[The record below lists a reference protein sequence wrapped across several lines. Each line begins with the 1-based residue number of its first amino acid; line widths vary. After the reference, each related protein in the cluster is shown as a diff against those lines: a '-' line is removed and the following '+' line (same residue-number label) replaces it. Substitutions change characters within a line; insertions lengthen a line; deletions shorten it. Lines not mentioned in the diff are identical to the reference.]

1 MALSQEGSLFTGL
14 ALTGA
19 TWAAY
24 SAGLPHLAD
33 LRQVE
38 SNNADIEKTER
49 LIAWVTAGSI
59 VGISL
64 IAKDP
69 GVFIIAGIGFIAVSY
84 LFKHANAVSNISGTV
99 LGDKMLTVPGEVS
112 QHPVSTD
119 VVYVDESV

>member
-38 SNNADIEKTER
+38 SNNKDIEKTER

-59 VGISL
+59 VGVAL

-69 GVFIIAGIGFIAVSY
+69 GVFIIGGLGFIAVSY
-84 LFKHANAVSNISGTV
+84 LFKHANAVSPLSGTV
-99 LGDKMLTVPGEVS
+99 LGDIKMPVPGAVS
-112 QHPVSTD
+112 QSPVSTD
-119 VVYVDESV
+119 VVYVDESI